1 MTIKDWLKDVYYDAF
16 GQRLWSK
23 QDEDGGSQMIGEIRG
38 WGAIQQLF
46 GTHKECVEFQDEVG
60 KFIADAINEK
70 VKRKMA
76 EEVANKLIENQ
87 KSIPPDFNQIITEN
101 FNDLI

>member
-1 MTIKDWLKDVYYDAF
+1 MTLKEWLKDVYYDAW

-38 WGAIQQLF
+38 WGALQHEFETEAESAI
-46 GTHKECVEFQDEVG
+46 FQDKVG

-70 VKRKMA
+70 IQR
-76 EEVANKLIENQ
+76 
-87 KSIPPDFNQIITEN
+87 DFGGIK
-101 FNDLI
+101 